1 MYACTINTTFATL
14 NKLIKLMKTIHN
26 LFLVVTMFFVTSVA
40 FSQGTITGQVVD
52 ADLGPLPGASVIVK
66 GTANGTSTDIDGKF
80 KLNVSNAS
88 GEIKVSYV
96 GFATKTVAF
105 NVTGGTKDLGTI
117 MIVSDNSLDE
127 VIIVGSGVID
137 LAEDRKTPIA
147 VSTVKKREIQ
157 ERAVGNV
164 ELPEIIK
171 YTPSVFVSRQ
181 TGFGDGRLLV
191 RGFDDTNTAV
201 LLNGQPINGQE
212 DGRVYWSNWA
222 GMADIANAVQVQ
234 RGLGA
239 SKLAIS
245 SVGGTVNIVMKAAEK
260 KQGGSVRFLTGNDS
274 YFKGTAEY
282 NTGVNDKGWAFS
294 VLIDHW
300 QAHRR
305 WAEGTFGRGQNYFFA
320 AGYKP
325 NERHSFNFLITGA
338 PQTHG
343 QKWSQKV
350 ETTLNNPKFN
360 QHWGYTSG
368 LQGSNYTSDIDS
380 ERRNFYHKPVMN
392 INWDWTISEKSELS
406 TVLYASWGRGGGTG
420 PRGRGRLRDA
430 NGQVDYFA
438 IEQANQALG
447 VATGGDRG
455 PGYIRRASMNNHA
468 WYGIVSNFNNT
479 VSENFSFNVGTDLRY
494 YVGDHF
500 RQVAN
505 LYGLTAWEED
515 GISYTKEFDPNPWAA
530 LFNFA
535 KEGERLDYDY
545 SETITYQGLFA
556 QGEYATDRFSAF
568 FQGAVSNQ
576 SYQREGRFQGDLGKS
591 DKLNKIGYNLKAG
604 LGYEFAKSHKI
615 YFNTGYYSRQPY
627 LDNVFTNIRRSSEL
641 VQPEVDNEEITGFE
655 AGYQFEV
662 PGAFR
667 AIFNFYHTDWDN
679 RVLLSGGTLNI
690 NGVETN
696 VNIFDRGVRQVH
708 RGVELELSARPANW
722 LDLRGFVSA
731 GSWEYK
737 GTSNRQIY
745 NDDTNVL
752 ISSTDGVNR
761 DGVKVTTAP
770 QFTAGATAKAKIIQ
784 GLSADV
790 NFKYFDNHYTN
801 DRDFDGT
808 PQTKNFPKL
817 NSFEL
822 VDFGITY
829 DFKIGENKLT
839 FRGNVYNAFD
849 KRGIQDTDQFG
860 SFPIT
865 GRTFNTS
872 LKYHF

>member
-1 MYACTINTTFATL
+1 
-14 NKLIKLMKTIHN
+14 MKTFNN
-26 LFLVVTMFFVTSVA
+26 LFFVVTMFFVTSVA
-40 FSQGTITGQVVD
+40 FSQGTITGTVVD
-52 ADLGPLPGASVIVK
+52 ADSGPLPGASVVVK
-66 GTANGTSTDIDGKF
+66 GTTNGTSTDFNGKF
-80 KLNVSNAS
+80 SLNVNSAS
-88 GEIKVSYV
+88 GKLEISYV
-96 GFATKTVAF
+96 GYDTKTVSF
-105 NVTGGTKDLGTI
+105 QVNGTKDLGTI
-117 MIVSDNSLDE
+117 TLTSNNSLDE
-127 VIIVGSGVID
+127 VVIVGSGIID

-147 VSTVKKREIQ
+147 ATTIKKREIQ

-171 YTPSVFVSRQ
+171 FTPSVFVSRQ

-201 LLNGQPINGQE
+201 LLNGQPINAQE
-212 DGRVYWSNWA
+212 DGRVFWSNWA

-260 KQGGSVRFLTGNDS
+260 KKGGSIRFLTGNDS

-282 NTGVNDKGWAFS
+282 NTGVNEKGWAFS

-300 QAHRR
+300 QAHRK
-305 WAEGTFGRGQNYFFA
+305 WARGTFGQGQNYFFA

-325 NERHSFNFLITGA
+325 NDRHSFNFLITGA
-338 PQTHG
+338 PQYHG
-343 QKWSQKV
+343 NKWSQNV
-350 ETTLNNPKFN
+350 QTTLDDPKFN
-360 QHWGYTSG
+360 QHWGFTEGLSG
-368 LQGSNYTSDIDS
+368 GQYRNNIDS

-420 PRGRGRLRDA
+420 PRGSRIRTDD
-430 NGQVDYFA
+430 GQLDYFA
-438 IEQANQALG
+438 IEQSNAAIGNG
-447 VATGGDRG
+447 GFDNATS
-455 PGYIRRASMNNHA
+455 GYIRRASMNNHA
-468 WYGIVSNFNNT
+468 WYGIVSNFNHEVN
-479 VSENFSFNVGTDLRY
+479 ENFSFNVGTDLRY

-505 LYGLTAWEED
+505 LYGLTAWQED
-515 GISYTKEFDPNPWAA
+515 GQSYTTEYNPDPWAA

-535 KEGERLDYDY
+535 DEGDRLDYDY

-556 QGEYATDRFSAF
+556 QGEYATDKFSAF
-568 FQGAVSNQ
+568 FQGAISNQ
-576 SYQREGRFQGDLGKS
+576 SYQREGRFAGDLGKS
-591 DKLNKIGYNLKAG
+591 DKLSKVGYNLKAG
-604 LGYEFAKSHKI
+604 LGYEFAKDHKI

-627 LDNVFTNIRRSSEL
+627 LDNVFTNIRRSNEF

-662 PGAFR
+662 DGVFR
-667 AIFNFYHTDWDN
+667 AVFNFYHTDWDN
-679 RVLLSGGTLNI
+679 RVLLSGGTLI
-690 NGVETN
+690 SGGVETN
-696 VNIFDRGVRQVH
+696 INIFDRGVRQVH
-708 RGVELELSARPANW
+708 RGVELELDARPTDW

-731 GSWEYK
+731 GSWEFK

-752 ISSTDGVNR
+752 ISSIEGVNR
-761 DGVKVTTAP
+761 DGVKITTAP
-770 QFTAGATAKAKIIQ
+770 QFTAGLTAKARIIK
-784 GLSADV
+784 GLSIDA
-790 NFKYFDNHYTN
+790 NAKHYGNHYTN

-808 PQTKNFPKL
+808 PQTRNFPTL
-817 NSFEL
+817 DSFEL
-822 VDFGITY
+822 VDFGLTY
-829 DFKIGENKLT
+829 NFTIGDNKLT
-839 FRGNVYNAFD
+839 FRGNVFNVFD
-849 KRGIQDTDQFG
+849 KRGIQDTDVFG

-872 LKYHF
+872 LRYNF

>member
-1 MYACTINTTFATL
+1 
-14 NKLIKLMKTIHN
+14 MKTFNN
-26 LFLVVTMFFVTSVA
+26 LFFVVAMFLVTSVA
-40 FSQGTITGQVVD
+40 FSQGTITGTVVD
-52 ADLGPLPGASVIVK
+52 QSGPLPGASVVVK
-66 GTANGTSTDIDGKF
+66 GTTNGTSTNFDGKF
-80 KLNVSNAS
+80 SLDVNSASGTIQVSYIGYDTKSVTFNVS
-88 GEIKVSYV
+88 
-96 GFATKTVAF
+96 
-105 NVTGGTKDLGTI
+105 GGTKDLGTI
-117 MIVSDNSLDE
+117 TLVSNNSLDE
-127 VIIVGSGVID
+127 VIIVGSGIID

-147 VSTVKKREIQ
+147 VSTIKKREIQ

-201 LLNGQPINGQE
+201 LLNGQPINAQE
-212 DGRVYWSNWA
+212 DGRVFWSNWA

-260 KQGGSVRFLTGNDS
+260 KKGGSVRFLTGNDS

-282 NTGVNDKGWAFS
+282 NTGVNEKGWAFS

-305 WAEGTFGRGQNYFFA
+305 WAEGTFGQGQNYFFSV
-320 AGYKP
+320 GYKP
-325 NERHSFNFLITGA
+325 NERHNFNFLITGA
-338 PQTHG
+338 PQYHG
-343 QKWSQKV
+343 QKWSQRV
-350 ETTLNNPKFN
+350 ETTLNDPKFN
-360 QHWGYTSG
+360 QHWGYTSN
-368 LQGSNYTSDIDS
+368 LQGNNYTSDIDS

-392 INWDWTISEKSELS
+392 INWDWNISEKSDLS

-420 PRGRGRLRDA
+420 PRGDGRLRDP
-430 NGQVDYFA
+430 NGQIDYFA
-438 IEQANQALG
+438 IEQSNQAIG
-447 VATGGDRG
+447 VATGGDDG

-468 WYGIVSNFNNT
+468 WYGIVSNFNHEVN
-479 VSENFSFNVGTDLRY
+479 ENFAFNVGTDLRY

-515 GISYTKEFDPNPWAA
+515 GVSYTTEYNPDPWAA

-535 KEGERLDYDY
+535 DEGDRLDYDY

-556 QGEYATDRFSAF
+556 QGEYSTDRFSAF

-576 SYQREGRFQGDLGKS
+576 TYQREGRFQGDLGKS
-591 DKLNKIGYNLKAG
+591 DNLSKIGYNLKAG
-604 LGYEFAKSHKI
+604 LGYEFAEDHKI
-615 YFNTGYYSRQPY
+615 YLNTGHYSRQPY
-627 LDNVFTNIRRSSEL
+627 LDNVFTNIRRSNAL

-662 PGAFR
+662 PGVFR

-679 RVLLSGGTLNI
+679 RVLLSGGTITNTDGSETNI
-690 NGVETN
+690 NVFE
-696 VNIFDRGVRQVH
+696 RGVRQVH
-708 RGVELELSARPANW
+708 RGVELELDSRPTDW

-731 GSWEYK
+731 GSWQFK
-737 GTSNRQIY
+737 GNSNVQVY

-752 ISSTDGVNR
+752 ISSTNGVNR
-761 DGVKVTTAP
+761 DGVKITTAP
-770 QFTAGATAKAKIIQ
+770 QFTAGATAKARIIS

-790 NFKYFDNHYTN
+790 NFKYYSNHYSN

-808 PQTKNFPKL
+808 PQTRNFPTL
-817 NSFEL
+817 DAFEL
-822 VDFGITY
+822 VDLGVTY
-829 DFKIGENKLT
+829 DFSIGENKLT
-839 FRGNVYNAFD
+839 FRANVFNAFD

-872 LKYHF
+872 LRYHF